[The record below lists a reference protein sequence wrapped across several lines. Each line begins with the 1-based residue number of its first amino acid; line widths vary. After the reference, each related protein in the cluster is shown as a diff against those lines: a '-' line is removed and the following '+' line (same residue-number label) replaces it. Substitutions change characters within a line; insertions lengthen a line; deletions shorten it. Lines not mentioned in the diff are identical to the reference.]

1 MAKDLTPKE
10 FKCSYGA
17 SCPGVFELEPE
28 DLTPEAGDLLIVGKR
43 ADQLAAD
50 LGKGVGDDEYPIV
63 IERGLLDEVLKCQA
77 DDSAKGERSSAP
89 SSPLQSDVLPD
100 AREPNSGAEWSLEQA
115 AFQAANGTDVP
126 EWAREIIKELWREVC
141 ARERWYA
148 TISQRQLDEGCKP
161 DERTADSAEAT
172 KPCHRC
178 GSGGLTYS
186 SSGNGKPGR
195 TIICRSCGWQAS
207 FDTPERGSTNQ
218 ETNRIRKASGFA
230 QWNRASAADMQPRSR
245 ILRGPIEEAQRAD
258 TATAASDAV
267 SLTPNSTPQEA
278 PAVPGDDNG

>member
-17 SCPGVFELEPE
+17 SCPSVHELE
-28 DLTPEAGDLLIVGKR
+28 DGRLLIVGRLSQFEAKE
-43 ADQLAAD
+43 
-50 LGKGVGDDEYPIV
+50 LGINWSAGEVPIL
-63 IERGLLDEVLKCQA
+63 IERGLLDKVLKCQA
-77 DDSAKGERSSAP
+77 SDSETGIGSAP
-89 SSPLQSDVLPD
+89 SAFQSDEFAEALQIIAALTDGGEDLDEMLRQSLSKPSGQPAESIDVTHPEERR
-100 AREPNSGAEWSLEQA
+100 AREFL
-115 AFQAANGTDVP
+115 
-126 EWAREIIKELWREVC
+126 KKH
-141 ARERWYA
+141 
-148 TISQRQLDEGCKP
+148 QRSIDEGCKP

-267 SLTPNSTPQEA
+267 SLTSNSTPQEA
-278 PAVPGDDNG
+278 PAGPGDDNGE

>member
-17 SCPGVFELEPE
+17 SCPGVFELE
-28 DLTPEAGDLLIVGKR
+28 DGRLLIVGGLYAIEASK
-43 ADQLAAD
+43 
-50 LGKGVGDDEYPIV
+50 LGIPYGHDEFPVV

-77 DDSAKGERSSAP
+77 DDSAKGQGSSA
-89 SSPLQSDVLPD
+89 SPLQAGVAGKLLAIAAKISTQTQFGWSHPDCEALEDAARILRGEPPMKTPDDRVEGVL
-100 AREPNSGAEWSLEQA
+100 SLD
-115 AFQAANGTDVP
+115 G
-126 EWAREIIKELWREVC
+126 
-141 ARERWYA
+141 
-148 TISQRQLDEGCKP
+148 GCKP

-278 PAVPGDDNG
+278 TAGPGEGLSGIIERQDG